1 MLNQLRICSDL
12 ANLDE
17 TVQVVDTVD
26 RDLLSEVL
34 NLGSAQLHSVEALL
48 MESPTALYDLGGKYF
63 DFQTLAEEGLY
74 AQRSTIYYKFLQ
86 ARVVLNTK
94 SC

>member
-1 MLNQLRICSDL
+1 
-12 ANLDE
+12 
-17 TVQVVDTVD
+17 
-26 RDLLSEVL
+26 
-34 NLGSAQLHSVEALL
+34 
-48 MESPTALYDLGGKYF
+48 MESPAALYDLGGKYL
-63 DFQTLAEEGLY
+63 DFQALSEEGLY

>member
-1 MLNQLRICSDL
+1 MNQLRVCSDL

-26 RDLLSEVL
+26 SDLLPEVL
-34 NLGSAQLHSVEALL
+34 KLGAAQLHSVKALL
-48 MESPTALYDLGGKYF
+48 MEWPAALYDLGGKYL
-63 DFQTLAEEGLY
+63 DFQALSEEGLY